1 MVLSVA
7 VCFQTLIQKGKKYLW
22 QKPQRCPK
30 CGHSD
35 CLWGHGYVLRYFEQL
50 CEGIYM
56 KRWRCRL
63 CRTVLTTRPTGF
75 WKRVRDRPSRE
86 GSYLSFPLTDP
97 DVHDSRIRFLRL

>member
-63 CRTVLTTRPTGF
+63 CRAVLTTRPTGF

-97 DVHDSRIRFLRL
+97 YYYP